1 MGAAY
6 IVNDLT
12 MFLLASTLT
21 DSFWHKSMYGKN
33 LSLRERQRETE
44 RNRER
49 HRNRQ
54 RETNRE
60 GERETDRWRI
70 DLQIA
75 LNSLPSQT
83 VVKSR

>member
-1 MGAAY
+1 MIVGAAY

-54 RETNRE
+54 RERDRE
-60 GERETDRWRI
+60 GDRERHRDRQRG
-70 DLQIA
+70 
-75 LNSLPSQT
+75 
-83 VVKSR
+83 RGR